1 MEPYRHSEELT
12 MKAVLVAVL
21 CEGTMMAANLL
32 VSTVALV
39 REKVGARFDS
49 ALGDG
54 DRAAF

>member
-1 MEPYRHSEELT
+1 